1 MFSSERLI
9 KFYDYLQ
16 LTETKIME
24 LIKVALSSPKYEVMQ
39 RFLLTISQYFQGF
52 TSNLQ
57 IEWRKEAFKK
67 AFESF
72 NQFISSNPTVRNV
85 SQKVPLTLGKQLE
98 FFMNKGD
105 GGAIEDFK
113 STYDVDGKKLILL
126 RIKVLI

>member
-1 MFSSERLI
+1 M
-9 KFYDYLQ
+9 
-16 LTETKIME
+16 
-24 LIKVALSSPKYEVMQ
+24 
-39 RFLLTISQYFQGF
+39 
-52 TSNLQ
+52 Q

-85 SQKVPLTLGKQLE
+85 SQKTPFTLGKQLE
-98 FFMNKGD
+98 FFMNRGD

-126 RIKVLI
+126 RIKVLIEGKKF